1 MGRLYHFAQIKSRTI
16 VQIYRQFWVLAP
28 GDSKEDAANS
38 TSLCLSKEK
47 LQEKRHS
54 GGEDFDFSCPGRKQ
68 VCSPLWLQ
76 TCPRHVCLTRRAL
89 LRTTLIKTTQRG
101 AAAPLWILPGE
112 RKRTVTPNLH
122 FLLRQRRERKRSPPR
137 KQEQKGIP
145 LEDNLHPGW
154 AAARTEYR

>member
-1 MGRLYHFAQIKSRTI
+1 MVLSRSICRGKAT
-16 VQIYRQFWVLAP
+16 
-28 GDSKEDAANS
+28 NS

-112 RKRTVTPNLH
+112 RILKAPLPKGGIATRGKRATFQACCHTSAVKCDWGIQNLEAQQIYQAT
-122 FLLRQRRERKRSPPR
+122 LSLRPRRQACSATS
-137 KQEQKGIP
+137 
-145 LEDNLHPGW
+145 L
-154 AAARTEYR
+154 